1 MNKDPLPELRGVRVV
16 LRRPRD
22 GDVEA
27 RRKLGRDPEIVR
39 MYGGGPGNSSMTDAE
54 ADRWVQRLQNHG
66 HAWVI
71 DADGLIGSIRLD
83 CIDMHDRRASM
94 AVGIDNKERLNQGL
108 GTEAIRLILGCAF
121 DVLRLHRISI
131 RVVAYN
137 KRAIRAYEKCGF
149 KVEGS
154 EREAALVD
162 GVRHD
167 DIKMG
172 ILEREFRANG
182 AGAATA

>member
-1 MNKDPLPELRGVRVV
+1 
-16 LRRPRD
+16 
-22 GDVEA
+22 
-27 RRKLGRDPEIVR
+27 
-39 MYGGGPGNSSMTDAE
+39 
-54 ADRWVQRLQNHG
+54 
-66 HAWVI
+66 
-71 DADGLIGSIRLD
+71 
-83 CIDMHDRRASM
+83 M
-94 AVGIDNKERLNQGL
+94 AVGIDDKERLNQGL
-108 GTEAIRLILGCAF
+108 GTEAIRLILGYAF

-182 AGAATA
+182 AGPATA